1 MFLKTKYELFL
12 FLAGF
17 AVDEFVK
24 KLVPLLEKG
33 DIIIDGGNS
42 QYTDTQR
49 WCKELEPTGIHYI
62 GMGVSV

>member
-1 MFLKTKYELFL
+1 MIV
-12 FLAGF
+12 AGS

-49 WCKELEPTGIHYI
+49 WCKELASSGILYM
-62 GMGVSV
+62 GMGVSQVD